1 MYEKLCFQ
9 WNDFKESVGSAFG
22 RFKED
27 NNFADVTLV
36 CENGSQIETH
46 KVILAA
52 SSPFF
57 ENLLKM
63 NKHPHPLVYMRG
75 VNSEDLEAL
84 INFLYYGEANI
95 SQENLDSFLAIAQE
109 LQLKGLV
116 GQNAAE
122 VEENPLDVDRK
133 AEKIEELNKFEQSS
147 ASDNVNQNRRLD
159 GKKNRVERLTGYN
172 LEDIIKLDLDVK
184 SKMEK
189 SKSKSSLHICKVC
202 GKEGQTTSIKNH
214 IEANHMNGVSIPCN
228 YCNKTCRSRNAM
240 WMHNKMHNKRE
251 HKD

>member
-9 WNDFKESVGSAFG
+9 WNDFKENVGSAFG

-36 CENGSQIETH
+36 CEDGSQIETH

-116 GQNAAE
+116 GQNTAE
-122 VEENPLDVDRK
+122 VQEVTL
-133 AEKIEELNKFEQSS
+133 
-147 ASDNVNQNRRLD
+147 
-159 GKKNRVERLTGYN
+159 
-172 LEDIIKLDLDVK
+172 
-184 SKMEK
+184 M
-189 SKSKSSLHICKVC
+189 
-202 GKEGQTTSIKNH
+202 
-214 IEANHMNGVSIPCN
+214 
-228 YCNKTCRSRNAM
+228 
-240 WMHNKMHNKRE
+240 
-251 HKD
+251 

>member
-36 CENGSQIETH
+36 CEDGSQIETH

-116 GQNAAE
+116 GQNTAE
-122 VEENPLDVDRK
+122 VEESHFDVDKK
-133 AEKIEELNKFEQSS
+133 AEKIEG
-147 ASDNVNQNRRLD
+147 LD

-172 LEDIIKLDLDVK
+172 LEDIRKLDLDVK

-214 IEANHMNGVSIPCN
+214 IEANHMEGVSIPCN
-228 YCNKTCRSRNAM
+228 HCSKTCRSRNAM
-240 WMHNKMHNKRE
+240 WMHNKRE